1 MKTKLWLWSV
11 WAIGVS
17 LYGLHAQETPCF
29 TQKQIDSK
37 IYAVRVSKDY
47 VPKGETSSAQSFGGR
62 IHTLKVKEGNNF
74 DVISFGTQGARDF
87 KLYEVKHDK
96 NGDPAWAYDK
106 KGLPTPQKGKLIAK
120 IAYLDRFDDVV
131 EIETSTPGSSSVGGI
146 VSFMLDNGTAIE
158 YTIQEDVV
166 GSDRFYDDKGKLHF
180 ECEALENN

>member
-1 MKTKLWLWSV
+1 MKKLCRFLWYV
-11 WAIGVS
+11 WITNALVYAEDI
-17 LYGLHAQETPCF
+17 PCL
-29 TQKQIDSK
+29 TQAQIDSK
-37 IYAVRVSKDY
+37 AYAVRISKDY
-47 VPKGETSSAQSFGGR
+47 VPQGEVSSAQSFGGR
-62 IHTLKVKEGNNF
+62 IHTLKVKEGRDF

-87 KLYEVKHDK
+87 KLYEAKYDK
-96 NGDPAWAYDK
+96 NGDPIYAYNK
-106 KGLPTPQKGKLIAK
+106 EGLPILQKGKLIAR

-146 VSFMLDNGTAIE
+146 VSFVLDNGTTIE

>member
-1 MKTKLWLWSV
+1 MQKIV
-11 WAIGVS
+11 CVFCVICV
-17 LYGLHAQETPCF
+17 GLLRLAAQEPLCLS
-29 TQKQIDSK
+29 QAQIDSK

-131 EIETSTPGSSSVGGI
+131 EIETSTPGSGSIGGI
-146 VSFMLDNGTAIE
+146 VRFSLENGTEIE
-158 YTIQEDVV
+158 YFITEDGL
-166 GSDRFYDDKGKLHF
+166 GSDRFYDEQGREYV
-180 ECEALENN
+180 ECRALELN